1 MKKETGIIIP
11 TSLFK
16 KLIQYHILKLEN
28 SLELEQEIEKELDE
42 KLHRVVQHELYT
54 KYKIA
59 PTEEERKEA
68 YAKYLNSFLES
79 K

>member
-1 MKKETGIIIP
+1 MKKKEAGIIIS

-54 KYKIA
+54 KYKTA

-68 YAKYLNSFLES
+68 YDKYLNSFL
-79 K
+79 